1 MSNDVDMNMSLGD
14 MVRFEKMCPEFG
26 GFPSR
31 VVAGNKYETWVDKLY
46 EDLDLIIKNQIRPT
60 ASYRQDDE
68 EDRFNVDIAGFLN
81 CKGYDASHDKWSNG
95 HPDIYVE
102 KTTTGFK
109 WIGESK
115 IHRKYDDLLEGFK
128 QLTERYSSGFDSE
141 QQGAILIISKNR
153 DIGNM
158 MDTWKDKL
166 TQDSWFTERDIEA
179 KNCQKDKM
187 SFYTEHNHTTS
198 SIKYSVKHIPIS
210 IYFNPIDKSGLKSTK

>member
-1 MSNDVDMNMSLGD
+1 
-14 MVRFEKMCPEFG
+14 
-26 GFPSR
+26 
-31 VVAGNKYETWVDKLY
+31 
-46 EDLDLIIKNQIRPT
+46 
-60 ASYRQDDE
+60 
-68 EDRFNVDIAGFLN
+68 
-81 CKGYDASHDKWSNG
+81 
-95 HPDIYVE
+95 
-102 KTTTGFK
+102 
-109 WIGESK
+109 
-115 IHRKYDDLLEGFK
+115 YDDLLEGFK

-166 TQDSWFTERDIEA
+166 TQDSWFTERGIEA

-198 SIKYSVKHIPIS
+198 SIKYSVRHIPIS